1 MLGPEGSLVEAL
13 LLLPRPVGSFA
24 PLLPHP
30 FFLLLLAPPFPSLL
44 LNLSSS
50 FPASPPSTI
59 SRDLAQNIADRV
71 GAILGLR
78 LVVGEGKAAKGDYSK
93 YRKPPP
99 GIQRSGTPQA
109 RGTSGV
115 AEGNIVLCAPRWSL
129 GGRGMP
135 VSALGFEGS
144 GAALAARGVSLPA
157 DLGGGVRRAKRE
169 GRTARGGPSMC

>member
-1 MLGPEGSLVEAL
+1 MVEAL

-24 PLLPHP
+24 RLLPHP
-30 FFLLLLAPPFPSLL
+30 FFLLFPPRPAFLLVL
-44 LNLSSS
+44 LNLSGS

-99 GIQRSGTPQA
+99 GIERSGTPRPGAPLVGQKVTQSPGPRTGVPGA
-109 RGTSGV
+109 RG
-115 AEGNIVLCAPRWSL
+115 CPCRRWGL
-129 GGRGMP
+129 RGR
-135 VSALGFEGS
+135 E
-144 GAALAARGVSLPA
+144 
-157 DLGGGVRRAKRE
+157 RRWWRE
-169 GRTARGGPSMC
+169 A

>member
-1 MLGPEGSLVEAL
+1 METL
-13 LLLPRPVGSFA
+13 LLLPRPIGSFA

-30 FFLLLLAPPFPSLL
+30 ISLLLLLAPPFPSLL
-44 LNLSSS
+44 LSPFSF

-99 GIQRSGTPQA
+99 GIERSGTP
-109 RGTSGV
+109 RPG
-115 AEGNIVLCAPRWSL
+115 APLVWQKVIAS
-129 GGRGMP
+129 
-135 VSALGFEGS
+135 SALG
-144 GAALAARGVSLPA
+144 ARV
-157 DLGGGVRRAKRE
+157 
-169 GRTARGGPSMC
+169 

>member
-1 MLGPEGSLVEAL
+1 MDAL

-30 FFLLLLAPPFPSLL
+30 FPLLLLAPPFPSLL

-99 GIQRSGTPQA
+99 GIQRNGTPQA

-115 AEGNIVLCAPRWSL
+115 AEGNIVLCAPRWSRGEK
-129 GGRGMP
+129 GG
-135 VSALGFEGS
+135 
-144 GAALAARGVSLPA
+144 ARVGV
-157 DLGGGVRRAKRE
+157 GV
-169 GRTARGGPSMC
+169 